1 MKALLLAAGK
11 GERLAKVTKIL
22 PKPMVEIDG
31 RPILEHNILML
42 KNSGV
47 GDIYINLHHL
57 PEVIK
62 DYFGDGS
69 KWGVNI
75 NYIYEEELLG
85 TSGAVKNC
93 STFFQDRFLV
103 VYGDNLFDSDLSL
116 SNLIDFHINNT
127 SSFTMGL
134 CEVEDISQSGTVE
147 LDETNKVT
155 QLIEKPNTQG
165 IIKGWVN
172 AGIYLMESNLV
183 DLIPSGNSDFS
194 NDFIPFLM
202 DSDYNVYAHRL
213 EKKVIPIDTP
223 TRLEQAIN
231 QEE

>member
-31 RPILEHNILML
+31 RPILEHNVLML

-47 GDIYINLHHL
+47 RDIYINLHHL

-93 STFFQDRFLV
+93 SKLFQDRFLV

-116 SNLIDFHINNT
+116 RNLIDFHINNN

-147 LDETNKVT
+147 LDEKNKVT

-165 IIKGWVN
+165 IVKGWVN
-172 AGIYLMESNLV
+172 AGIYLIESNLV
-183 DLIPSGNSDFS
+183 DLIPLGNSDFS